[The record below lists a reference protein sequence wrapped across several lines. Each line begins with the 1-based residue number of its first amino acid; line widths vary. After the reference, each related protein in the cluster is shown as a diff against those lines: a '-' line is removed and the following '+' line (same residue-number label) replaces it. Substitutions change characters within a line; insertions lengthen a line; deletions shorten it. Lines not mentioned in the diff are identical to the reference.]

1 MADPA
6 ILVENL
12 SKVYRI
18 GSAEERHET
27 LSGAALG
34 LLSAPLRNLHRLRS
48 LDASRSL
55 RRPNRPTPN
64 EHSDDLLWAL
74 RDVSFQVHRGEVLGV
89 IGRNGAGKSTL
100 LKILSRVTSPSSGR
114 VTMLGRVSSLLE
126 VGTGFH
132 PELTG
137 RENVYLNGTILGMRK
152 AEIDRKFDQIV
163 DFSGVSRFLDTP
175 VKRYSSGMKVRL
187 AFAVAA
193 HLEPEIL
200 IVDEVLAVGDAA
212 FRARCVGKMQEVT
225 GRGGR
230 TVLFVSHDMNA
241 VHRLCSRCLLLG
253 GGRLVA
259 EGTTEKVISQ
269 YLEQGAPTR
278 HRYRSEP
285 DPGRDGMILEIV
297 PKDAEGQPLLGE
309 IDASKPFAIEVVA
322 TSAAEHPAGYLT
334 VSLRDR
340 LGTPVLFT
348 DLRDSAPAGIAS
360 GVSRYRVEFPEWLL
374 APGDYLVTV
383 GLNDGVGGQLD
394 VVRNGLSIALID
406 LDSPRGGHRIG
417 YFGARLPWARVVPTS
432 GQGTGFA
439 PDPPASPPRPPD
451 EFRPESRPVPSLRRS

>member
-100 LKILSRVTSPSSGR
+100 LKILSRVASPSAGR
-114 VTMLGRVSSLLE
+114 VTMFGRVSSLLE

-200 IVDEVLAVGDAA
+200 IVDEVLAVGDYE
-212 FRARCVGKMQEVT
+212 FQRRCLGKMEDVA
-225 GRGGR
+225 RGGEGR
-230 TVLFVSHDMNA
+230 TVLFVSHNMGMMRSLCNRAICLRQGELVFEGAVADCIEYYENA
-241 VHRLCSRCLLLG
+241 NG
-253 GGRLVA
+253 A
-259 EGTTEKVISQ
+259 SQ
-269 YLEQGAPTR
+269 DVGIVRFEEEETK
-278 HRYRSEP
+278 SIN
-285 DPGRDGMILEIV
+285 ILEVKLINSTGRCCTSIDQFE
-297 PKDAEGQPLLGE
+297 PLDAR
-309 IDASKPFAIEVVA
+309 I
-322 TSAAEHPAGYLT
+322 T
-334 VSLRDR
+334 
-340 LGTPVLFT
+340 
-348 DLRDSAPAGIAS
+348 
-360 GVSRYRVEFPEWLL
+360 YRVRRPVS
-374 APGDYLVTV
+374 G
-383 GLNDGVGGQLD
+383 
-394 VVRNGLSIALID
+394 RNLSIALSYKGERVFVSFDTDMNPERLSSRTPGDYEDVVALPTKLLKAGLFSITVTTGTVNGHNVTD
-406 LDSPRGGHRIG
+406 MQRFENCLRFEIRETADSTLKSYSPTRPGCI
-417 YFGARLPWARVVPTS
+417 AVRLPWRS
-432 GQGTGFA
+432 GCSVEKRT
-439 PDPPASPPRPPD
+439 
-451 EFRPESRPVPSLRRS
+451 V